1 MKVKDFLSV
10 CAFEPQAIKDWSGN
24 IYLLN
29 GRKYAHYEDMEIH
42 KVTNVNGYITIYLAT
57 WGYDGEYKPV

>member
-24 IYLLN
+24 IYLMN
-29 GRKYAHYEDMEIH
+29 GRKCAYYENMEIH
-42 KVTNVNGYITIYLAT
+42 QVTNVNGYITIYLAT

>member
-10 CAFEPQAIKDWSGN
+10 CAFEPQVIKDWSGN
-24 IYLLN
+24 IYLMN
-29 GRKYAHYEDMEIH
+29 GRKCAYYENMEIH
-42 KVTNVNGYITIYLAT
+42 QVTNVNGYITIYLAT